1 MADHD
6 ARQPIQSAVHMK
18 SERFSS
24 ARKCRSY
31 SPIGAAP
38 TRAILLSGSLI
49 FLLICSGCASSKQA
63 RASQTSQAPAETV
76 ATDQSSVSDAIR
88 DCLNATEPVADSLRA
103 GYSESALKAQE
114 TCREAM
120 IQLNA
125 DGQGT
130 QLGTR
135 KNAAIG
141 FISDMN
147 SAVASAII
155 SAGGN
160 ALSAQDTDRLKAAY
174 RSSARSIER
183 VLDPNYPFVGM
194 SE

>member
-1 MADHD
+1 
-6 ARQPIQSAVHMK
+6 
-18 SERFSS
+18 
-24 ARKCRSY
+24 
-31 SPIGAAP
+31 
-38 TRAILLSGSLI
+38 
-49 FLLICSGCASSKQA
+49 
-63 RASQTSQAPAETV
+63 
-76 ATDQSSVSDAIR
+76 
-88 DCLNATEPVADSLRA
+88 
-103 GYSESALKAQE
+103 
-114 TCREAM
+114 M